1 MRRDNLVLL
10 RIMFFDQQGFP
21 LNNVLM
27 LLGFVQFIEST
38 PVAEVLDKDV
48 DGSIQVE
55 FNTRYTVIQ
64 LKIIPRVHVGYKMVD
79 SKRGT

>member
-1 MRRDNLVLL
+1 MFLISKDFSEILL
-10 RIMFFDQQGFP
+10 LI
-21 LNNVLM
+21 

-55 FNTRYTVIQ
+55 FKTIDTLLLINYSTSAHWIQ
-64 LKIIPRVHVGYKMVD
+64 DGR
-79 SKRGT
+79 

>member
-1 MRRDNLVLL
+1 MLL
-10 RIMFFDQQGFP
+10 RIMFFNQQGFQ

-64 LKIIPRVHVGYKMVD
+64 LKITPRVHVGYKMVD
-79 SKRGT
+79 SK

>member
-1 MRRDNLVLL
+1 MFLISKDFSEILL
-10 RIMFFDQQGFP
+10 LI
-21 LNNVLM
+21 

-55 FNTRYTVIQ
+55 FKTRYTVTYQ
-64 LKIIPRVHVGYKMVD
+64 LFHECTLDTRW
-79 SKRGT
+79 

>member
-1 MRRDNLVLL
+1 MLL
-10 RIMFFDQQGFP
+10 RIMFFNQQGFQ

-79 SKRGT
+79 SK

>member
-1 MRRDNLVLL
+1 
-10 RIMFFDQQGFP
+10 MFFNQQGFQ

-64 LKIIPRVHVGYKMVD
+64 LKIIPQVHVGYKMVD
-79 SKRGT
+79 SKWGT